1 MSNQNKL
8 WKLFVLISIL
18 AVGYIFGLSW
28 ETIQTIKTF
37 ITKHFTKVCTPS
49 EWSPGDIVAILTIIT
64 SLSIYVFQKIGSPL
78 LTSKT
83 LLKSDIKRFFDK
95 DTIEFSTK
103 YYIEPDCTNMDPAQE
118 KEPGDIFSS
127 NPRKLFTAV
136 DDYLSK
142 DSRRYLLILA
152 DSGMGKTSFF
162 LNYYARNLKR
172 AKRKQRQIAIIPLSI
187 KDPDAFIEKIENKS
201 ETILFLD
208 AFDEDTLA
216 IVDHRERI
224 RELMNKCNHFK
235 QVVITCRTQ
244 FFPKDEEIPKEVDG
258 IIKVGPRKAGEGS
271 AYEFYKIYLSP
282 LTDQQV
288 SKYLKRYYPWQFKK
302 RQRAFEIVKKIPNLK
317 VRPMLLSYIPDIIE
331 ADANLMHTAQLYD
344 IMIEKWLEREERWV
358 KKEDLLRFSE
368 MLAVDIFI
376 NKSTRGFER
385 IPANDLGEL
394 ANQWQIKLENWQITG
409 RSLLNRDAEGNY
421 KFSHRSIMEYLF
433 VRSFLK
439 MSADERPMVDWTDQ
453 MKMFCLEMSAI
464 KTFNLAK
471 AQMINSIGI
480 EFVFIPPG
488 IFTMGTSDD
497 ESERGNDEIMHTVT
511 LSKGFLMATAPV
523 THSQWQKVMGNNPSH
538 FKKNG
543 NNCPVEQ
550 VSWKDAQQFIDKL
563 NKMEQ
568 TNKYCL
574 PTEAQWEYACRAGS
588 TTQYCFGDDEK
599 MLNDYAWY
607 DKNSGGKTHP
617 VKQKKP
623 NAWGL
628 YDMHGNVWEWCEDW
642 YGDYPN
648 EPVTDPT
655 GPASGGNRVVRGGS
669 WSSYPRDLRSA
680 DRYRYSPGNRN
691 DNVGF
696 RLLRTT

>member
-1 MSNQNKL
+1 MMEIIN
-8 WKLFVLISIL
+8 II
-18 AVGYIFGLSW
+18 
-28 ETIQTIKTF
+28 
-37 ITKHFTKVCTPS
+37 ITYFTTHLTKVCNPA
-49 EWSPGDIVAILTIIT
+49 EWGPGDTIAIIQFFCSLFASIGTI
-64 SLSIYVFQKIGSPL
+64 LSICFIFIRKFLFPE
-78 LTSKT
+78 TSKT
-83 LLKSDIKRFFDK
+83 LLKSTVTQFFDK
-95 DTIEFSTK
+95 ETIENATK
-103 YYIEPDCTNMDPAQE
+103 YYIEPFCTNMDPAQE
-118 KEPGDIFSS
+118 EEPGNIFAS
-127 NPRKLFTAV
+127 NKGKLFSAV

-187 KDPDAFIEKIENKS
+187 KDPDVFIEKIENKS

-271 AYEFYKIYLSP
+271 AYEFYKIYLFP

-331 ADANLMHTAQLYD
+331 TDANLMHTAQLYD

-385 IPANDLGEL
+385 IPANELGEL

-480 EFVFIPPG
+480 EFVFIPRG
-488 IFTMGTSDD
+488 TFSMGTSD
-497 ESERGNDEIMHTVT
+497 VT

-538 FKKNG
+538 FKENG

-550 VSWKDAQQFIDKL
+550 VSWKDAHQFIDKL
-563 NKMEQ
+563 NEMEQ
-568 TNKYCL
+568 TKHYCL

-599 MLNDYAWY
+599 RLNDYAWY

-628 YDMHGNVWEWCEDW
+628 YDIHGNVWEWCEDW
-642 YGDYPN
+642 YGDYPI

-655 GPASGGNRVVRGGS
+655 GPASGAYRVIRGGS
-669 WSSYPRDLRSA
+669 WFFYPRNLRSA
-680 DRYRYSPGNRN
+680 FRYFYSPGNRN
-691 DNVGF
+691 YHIGF

>member
-1 MSNQNKL
+1 MMEIIN
-8 WKLFVLISIL
+8 II
-18 AVGYIFGLSW
+18 
-28 ETIQTIKTF
+28 
-37 ITKHFTKVCTPS
+37 ITYFTTHLTKVCNPA
-49 EWSPGDIVAILTIIT
+49 EWGPGDTIAIIQFFCSLFASIGTI
-64 SLSIYVFQKIGSPL
+64 LSICFIFIRKFLFPE
-78 LTSKT
+78 TSKT
-83 LLKSDIKRFFDK
+83 LLKSTVTQFFEPE
-95 DTIEFSTK
+95 TIENATK
-103 YYIEPDCTNMDPAQE
+103 YYIEPFCSNMDPAQE
-118 KEPGDIFSS
+118 EEPGNIFAP
-127 NPRKLFTAV
+127 NKGKLFSAV

-187 KDPDAFIEKIENKS
+187 KDPDVFIEKIENKS

-224 RELMNKCNHFK
+224 RELMDKCNHFR

-244 FFPKDEEIPKEVDG
+244 FFPKDEEIPKETG

-271 AYEFYKIYLSP
+271 YYEFYKIYLSP

-288 SKYLKRYYPWQFKK
+288 RKYLKRYYPLQLKK
-302 RQRAFEIVKKIPNLK
+302 RNRAFEIVKRIPNLK

-331 ADANLMHTAQLYD
+331 NDENIQNTAQLYET
-344 IMIEKWLEREERWV
+344 MIQKWLIREKRWV
-358 KKEDLLRFSE
+358 KEPDILLRFSE
-368 MLAVDIFI
+368 MLAVDIVV
-376 NKSTRGFER
+376 NKSKRGFER
-385 IPANDLGEL
+385 IPESELGEL
-394 ANQWQIKLENWQITG
+394 ANQWQIQLENWQITG
-409 RSLLNRDAEGNY
+409 RSLLNRDAEGNF
-421 KFSHRSIMEYLF
+421 KFAHRSILEYLF

-439 MSADERPMVDWTDQ
+439 MLPDDRPMVDWTDQ
-453 MKMFCLEMSAI
+453 MKMFCMEPCTI
-464 KTFNLAK
+464 KTDKLVQAK
-471 AQMINSIGI
+471 LINSIGI

-488 IFTMGTSDD
+488 TFSMGSPDD
-497 ESERGNDEIMHTVT
+497 DSERYSSETIHTVT
-511 LSKGFLMATAPV
+511 LSKGFLMATAPI
-523 THSQWQKVMGNNPSH
+523 TQSQWQKVMGNNPSH
-538 FKKNG
+538 FKENG

-550 VSWKDAQQFIDKL
+550 VSWEDAHQFIDKL
-563 NKMEQ
+563 NEMEQ
-568 TNKYCL
+568 TKHYCL

-599 MLNDYAWY
+599 RLNDYAWY

-628 YDMHGNVWEWCEDW
+628 YDIHGNVWEWCEDW
-642 YGDYPN
+642 YGDYPI

-655 GPASGGNRVVRGGS
+655 GPASGARRVIRGGS
-669 WSSYPRDLRSA
+669 WGDSPGDLRSA
-680 DRYRYSPGNRN
+680 VRFDFSPGDRSYLI
-691 DNVGF
+691 GF

>member
-1 MSNQNKL
+1 MMEIIN
-8 WKLFVLISIL
+8 II
-18 AVGYIFGLSW
+18 
-28 ETIQTIKTF
+28 
-37 ITKHFTKVCTPS
+37 ITYFTTHLTKVCNPA
-49 EWSPGDIVAILTIIT
+49 EWGPGDTIAIIQFFCSLFASIGTI
-64 SLSIYVFQKIGSPL
+64 LSICFIFIRKFLFPE
-78 LTSKT
+78 TSKT
-83 LLKSDIKRFFDK
+83 LLKSTVTQFFEPE
-95 DTIEFSTK
+95 TIENATK
-103 YYIEPDCTNMDPAQE
+103 YYIEPFCSNMDPAQE
-118 KEPGDIFSS
+118 EEPGNIFAP
-127 NPRKLFTAV
+127 NKGKLFSAV

-187 KDPDAFIEKIENKS
+187 KDPDVFIEKIENKS

-358 KKEDLLRFSE
+358 KKEDLLCFSE

-385 IPANDLGEL
+385 IPANELGEL

-453 MKMFCLEMSAI
+453 MISFGLELITST
-464 KTFNLAK
+464 KTDVKEISN
-471 AQMINSIGI
+471 AQINNSIGM
-480 EFVFIPPG
+480 EFVFILPG
-488 IFTMGTSDD
+488 TFQMGDS
-497 ESERGNDEIMHTVT
+497 HTVT
-511 LSKGFLMATAPV
+511 ISKGFLLATTPV
-523 THSQWQKVMGNNPSH
+523 TQNQWMRVMGDNPSK
-538 FKKNG
+538 FKTDGKHR
-543 NNCPVEQ
+543 PVEQ
-550 VSWKDAQQFIDKL
+550 VSWDDAHKFINKL
-563 NKMEQ
+563 NEMEQ
-568 TNKYCL
+568 TSTYCL
-574 PTEAQWEYACRAGS
+574 PTEAEWEYACRAGS

-623 NAWGL
+623 NACGL

-642 YGDYPN
+642 YGDYPKKH
-648 EPVTDPT
+648 VTDPK
-655 GPASGGNRVVRGGS
+655 GPNSGARRVIRGGG
-669 WSSYPRDLRSA
+669 WDFGPRSLRSA
-680 DRYRYSPGNRN
+680 DRGFNSPGDRYGR
-691 DNVGF
+691 VGF